1 MLVVQQEGMNATLT
15 DLLKD
20 KGLRL
25 SDLARMTQVNK
36 ATVTRWAQRSVPL
49 TRVYQVEEKT
59 GISRH
64 QLRPDFFGADQ

>member
-1 MLVVQQEGMNATLT
+1 MSNLATL
-15 DLLKD
+15 LKT
-20 KGLRL
+20 KGFSL
-25 SDLARMTQVNK
+25 SDLARETGVNK

-64 QLRPDFFGADQ
+64 ELRPDFFGAPATELAGAA

>member
-1 MLVVQQEGMNATLT
+1 MHTMSIDLQA
-15 DLLKD
+15 LLKA

-25 SDLARMTQVNK
+25 SDLARSIDVNK
-36 ATVTRWAQRSVPL
+36 ATVTRWAQKSVPL

-64 QLRPDFFGADQ
+64 ELRPDFFGEAAA

>member
-1 MLVVQQEGMNATLT
+1 MNATLT

-25 SDLARMTQVNK
+25 ADLARMTQVNK

-64 QLRPDFFGADQ
+64 KLRPDFFGEHQ

>member
-1 MLVVQQEGMNATLT
+1 MNATLT

-25 SDLARMTQVNK
+25 ADLARMTQVNK

-64 QLRPDFFGADQ
+64 QLRPDFFGEHQ

>member
-1 MLVVQQEGMNATLT
+1 MLDMQVSLP
-15 DLLKD
+15 DLLKA

-25 SDLARMTQVNK
+25 ADLARECEVNK
-36 ATVTRWAQRSVPL
+36 ATVTRWAQRSIPL

-64 QLRPDFFGADQ
+64 QLRPDFFGESAQ